1 MKIRSDF
8 VTNSSSSS
16 FIVFYKD
23 APSMLSD
30 LQSFVKN
37 YQDDEYSHQFRDVVT
52 DILRNKITYEQAINK
67 YQEYLKYLS
76 WRDCQNNEE
85 KIKEFGGCQNWIN
98 SNEFALMREEYE
110 KKELEKFKEK
120 ISDTGIFAYLTYS
133 DSDGYYDVTKSLQ
146 DMLNTLCI
154 NMGEY

>member
-30 LQSFVKN
+30 LQSFVQK

-52 DILRNKITYEQAINK
+52 DILRNKISYEQAIDK
-67 YQEYLKYLS
+67 YKEYLKYMS
-76 WRDCQNNEE
+76 WRACGNNE
-85 KIKEFGGCQNWIN
+85 KRIKEFGGYQNWIK
-98 SNEFALMREEYE
+98 SNEFSTMREEYE
-110 KKELEKFKEK
+110 NKELEKFKEK

-154 NMGEY
+154 NMGEC

>member
-1 MKIRSDF
+1 
-8 VTNSSSSS
+8 
-16 FIVFYKD
+16 
-23 APSMLSD
+23 
-30 LQSFVKN
+30 
-37 YQDDEYSHQFRDVVT
+37 
-52 DILRNKITYEQAINK
+52 
-67 YQEYLKYLS
+67 
-76 WRDCQNNEE
+76 
-85 KIKEFGGCQNWIN
+85 
-98 SNEFALMREEYE
+98 MREEYE

>member
-52 DILRNKITYEQAINK
+52 DILRNKISYEQAINK
-67 YQEYLKYLS
+67 YQVTENAFYDSK
-76 WRDCQNNEE
+76 R
-85 KIKEFGGCQNWIN
+85 I
-98 SNEFALMREEYE
+98 
-110 KKELEKFKEK
+110 FK
-120 ISDTGIFAYLTYS
+120 
-133 DSDGYYDVTKSLQ
+133 V
-146 DMLNTLCI
+146 
-154 NMGEY
+154 

>member
-85 KIKEFGGCQNWIN
+85 KIKEFGGYQNWIN

-110 KKELEKFKEK
+110 KKELEKFKET